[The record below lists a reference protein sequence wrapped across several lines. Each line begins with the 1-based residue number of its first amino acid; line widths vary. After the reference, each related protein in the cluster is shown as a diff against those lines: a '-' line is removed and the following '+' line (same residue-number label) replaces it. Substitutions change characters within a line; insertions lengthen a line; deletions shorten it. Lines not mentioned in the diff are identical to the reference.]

1 MYKTGTLNSE
11 ISKVLSDLGHTDTI
25 VIADCGLPVPKG
37 VQKIDLAVRQGLPSF
52 IDVVGFDGNDDA
64 MKSIKNKKLDAT
76 IAQQPALM
84 GEDAVKAILD
94 LKDGKKIKSEVK
106 VPLKLVEQ

>member
-1 MYKTGTLNSE
+1 MSSNDKNFNE
-11 ISKVLSDLGHTDTI
+11 IVTYCNTWSGIKW
-25 VIADCGLPVPKG
+25 
-37 VQKIDLAVRQGLPSF
+37 R
-52 IDVVGFDGNDDA
+52 DGNDDA

-94 LKDGKKIKSEVK
+94 LKDRKKIKSEVK

>member
-1 MYKTGTLNSE
+1 MVTLGDEGSVFYNGQLVNAPSIKVGVVDTTGAGDTFNGALGGALSE
-11 ISKVLSDLGHTDTI
+11 GMAL
-25 VIADCGLPVPKG
+25 
-37 VQKIDLAVRQGLPSF
+37 
-52 IDVVGFDGNDDA
+52 DDA